1 MPEGDNLFRAAT
13 TLHRALAGAFVTA
26 FRTDL
31 PALRAA
37 ADARPLLGLRVE
49 KVEARGKNL
58 LVRFEDG
65 RMLRTH
71 LRMSGS
77 WHLYRS
83 GERWQR
89 PENQARCAI
98 ESDRGFVAV
107 CFNAPVVQLLTEF
120 ELRGTDVARLGPDAT
135 TDSFDVDEALRRI
148 RERPEAM
155 SCEALLA
162 QRAMAG
168 VGNVIKSETL
178 FLRKAD
184 PFRRVAEFSDAEL
197 AALIAE
203 AHRQLVAN
211 RSGGPRTT
219 RRALTGPRLWVYGRS
234 GEPCLRCGETVRMRR
249 VGQGLRSTYYC
260 PACQAS

>member
-1 MPEGDNLFRAAT
+1 
-13 TLHRALAGAFVTA
+13 
-26 FRTDL
+26 
-31 PALRAA
+31 
-37 ADARPLLGLRVE
+37 
-49 KVEARGKNL
+49 
-58 LVRFEDG
+58 
-65 RMLRTH
+65 
-71 LRMSGS
+71 
-77 WHLYRS
+77 
-83 GERWQR
+83 
-89 PENQARCAI
+89 
-98 ESDRGFVAV
+98 
-107 CFNAPVVQLLTEF
+107 
-120 ELRGTDVARLGPDAT
+120 
-135 TDSFDVDEALRRI
+135 
-148 RERPEAM
+148 
-155 SCEALLA
+155 
-162 QRAMAG
+162 MAG